1 MIAGNCKEKIWGK
14 LPQLTSTEAKVANYV
29 LDHYEAVLQYN
40 VSVLA
45 KKAGVSDATIVRF
58 CRSIGYKGF
67 QDFKMNAARDI
78 LPRAKQFDPILEQ
91 EDDSETVCNKIFTS
105 EINVLNRT
113 MLGLDM
119 AVINKVVDKIYKARQ
134 VVIFGTGGSYIVAR
148 DAQHKFLKIGVK
160 TMVYDDI
167 DMQMMASSLMDK
179 NDVAI
184 CISFSGSN
192 YLSIECMQKAKSCG
206 AYCVGIISQGK
217 SPMSK
222 IVNATIY
229 SAYDETLFQS
239 ESVSTRIAQLAII
252 DAIVSNVAFKDYD
265 GAYNAIQLT
274 REATSQNKY

>member
-1 MIAGNCKEKIWGK
+1 MIAGNCKEKILGK
-14 LPQLTSTEAKVANYV
+14 LPQLTSTEAKIANYV
-29 LDHYEAVLQYN
+29 LEHYEAVLQYN

-45 KKAGVSDATIVRF
+45 KKAGVSDASIVRF
-58 CRSIGYKGF
+58 CRSVGYKGF

-78 LPRAKQFDPILEQ
+78 LPRAKQFDPILDQ
-91 EDDSETVCNKIFTS
+91 EDDTETICKKIFTS

-113 MLGLDM
+113 LLGLDIP
-119 AVINKVVDKIYKARQ
+119 VISEIADKIYSARQ
-134 VVIFGTGGSYIVAR
+134 VLIFGTGGSHIVAK

-160 TMVYDDI
+160 AQAYDDI
-167 DMQMMASSLMDK
+167 DLQMMASSLVNSD
-179 NDVAI
+179 DLAI

-192 YLSIECMQKAKSCG
+192 YLSIECMKNAKDRG

-217 SPMSK
+217 SPLSK
-222 IVNATIY
+222 IVDVTIY

-265 GAYNAIQLT
+265 ASYIAIQST
-274 REATSQNKY
+274 RDATARNKY